1 MTTRL
6 ELRTAVRRRLQDES
20 LTPLWSDSTINDFLA
35 DAMHR
40 YSVWFP
46 KEATATIAVAS
57 GATSFAV
64 PAVSEPGR
72 IVRVRDDL
80 GEVILSLWGN
90 GAGGQLGPFAQAW
103 RWWNGAVNLAVPAPR
118 SGNWTVEHRTGRSL
132 PADDVTAVEIIPG
145 DEEIVVLIAAAT
157 ALRRQ
162 AVAEGKQG
170 LGRGRDP
177 ISLAAEAARIEA
189 DRLAAARRRRVR
201 GGWLTD

>member
-6 ELRTAVRRRLQDES
+6 ELRTTVRRRLQDETV
-20 LTPLWSDSTINDFLA
+20 TPLWSDSTINDFLA

-40 YSVWFP
+40 YGVWFP
-46 KEATATIAVAS
+46 KEATATILVAS

-64 PAVSEPGR
+64 AAVGETGR

-80 GEVILSLWGN
+80 GDVVPPQWGI
-90 GAGGQLGPFAQAW
+90 GAGNQFGPVAQAW
-103 RWWNGAVNLAVPAPR
+103 RWWSGAVSLAVPASR
-118 SGNWTVEHRTGRSL
+118 TGNWTIEHRTGRSL

-145 DEEIVVLIAAAT
+145 DEEIVVLVAVAT

-162 AVAEGKQG
+162 VVAEGKQG

-177 ISLAAEAARIEA
+177 ISLAAEAARIES
-189 DRLAAARRRRVR
+189 DRLVAARRRRVR
-201 GGWLTD
+201 GGWLAS